1 MVTVQ
6 KIQKMGSEGR
16 WERSC
21 CTLQRK
27 LDGVE
32 EYVCGELLAWKKILM
47 QSLQNKQKSSKKG
60 KVKIENAA
68 ILYYFLPFQS
78 LT

>member
-6 KIQKMGSEGR
+6 KIQKMRSDGR
-16 WERSC
+16 WERSW

-27 LDGVE
+27 LDGV
-32 EYVCGELLAWKKILM
+32 VCGELLAWKKILM
-47 QSLQNKQKSSKKG
+47 QSLQNKQKPFKKG
-60 KVKIENAA
+60 KVTIENAA

-78 LT
+78 FT